1 MANIDTLSPVTG
13 SVWKI
18 EKKVGDIV
26 QEGDEIMI
34 MESMKMEIP
43 VTAPAA
49 GKISNINVNESDGV
63 EEDQVVAVIEAAS

>member
-1 MANIDTLSPVTG
+1 MTNFDTLSPVTG
-13 SVWKI
+13 SVWKS

-43 VTAPAA
+43 VVAPAA
-49 GKISNINVNESDGV
+49 GKISNINVNEGDGV
-63 EEDQVVAVIEAAS
+63 EEDQVVAVIEAAG